1 VPPQR
6 KQPILDGWI
15 LASVNQAGGLG
26 NYDDEGHY
34 ATLVIRGLAD
44 RGTAQEWKRGLYRS
58 ALYLTRHGTP
68 VSISEASIIRD
79 LVRRSGWQLTFRV
92 SDKGRA
98 IEHQEAT
105 YGTNPAN
112 YAYNPANRND
122 PRRYTGGS
130 G

>member
-6 KQPILDGWI
+6 KLPILDGYI
-15 LASVNQAGGLG
+15 LASVHQIGYGLG

-34 ATLVIRGLAD
+34 STLVIRGLAS
-44 RGTAQEWKRGLYRS
+44 RPTAQEWKRGLYRA

-68 VSISEASIIRD
+68 VSVSMAKIARD
-79 LVRRSGWQLTFRV
+79 GLRGWKITYRV
-92 SDKGRA
+92 SDKDKA
-98 IEHQEAT
+98 KAHQLAAH
-105 YGTNPAN
+105 GSDKSRW
-112 YAYNPANRND
+112 AYDPSGYD